1 MKKRKARVTER
12 LTIKREISPSINDTI
27 ETGEVKLDYLPS
39 ERDIT
44 DIPIKQEGK
53 KLPFSLIAVSKIV
66 VTIIF
71 RT

>member
-53 KLPFSLIAVSKIV
+53 KFPFL
-66 VTIIF
+66 
-71 RT
+71 